1 MEHRNKPRLL
11 DLFTGTGSVARVAEE
26 LGYEVHTLDI
36 DRRCKPDLCVD
47 VLEFDYA
54 NAFEPGYF
62 DVVWAS
68 PPCHTRLVAHASVL
82 YDINRSTHSGS
93 I

>member
-47 VLEFDYA
+47 
-54 NAFEPGYF
+54 
-62 DVVWAS
+62 
-68 PPCHTRLVAHASVL
+68 TAHKEELRIKGGEGGGGGAK
-82 YDINRSTHSGS
+82 
-93 I
+93 

>member
-1 MEHRNKPRLL
+1 MLL
-11 DLFTGTGSVARVAEE
+11 DLFTGTGSVARVAEA

-54 NAFEPGYF
+54 NAFKPGYF

-68 PPCHTRLVAHASVL
+68 PPCHTFTWLRHASVL